1 MTKIVTRAD
10 RQMKLMGILKDGIIL
25 KILNV
30 KEELS
35 GMSWCDGGC

>member
-1 MTKIVTRAD
+1 MRNVVTRAD
-10 RQMKLMGILKDGIIL
+10 RQILMRILKNGIIL

-35 GMSWCDGGC
+35 DMSWCDVGC